1 MKEVWSDI
9 CDIKDIPSMG
19 GVCALHQNQQVAIFN
34 LDQLGDKCREGNRI
48 KSISNF
54 DPISKANVLSR
65 GIVGDVDGRHVV
77 SSPLL
82 KQHFCLDTGECL
94 EDSSFKVDVYSVRLR
109 NNRVE
114 LKALSIE

>member
-1 MKEVWSDI
+1 MTEQWNDI
-9 CDIKDIPSMG
+9 CDIKDIPSLG

-34 LDQLGDKCREGNRI
+34 INRKEGGVQV

-65 GIVGDVDGRHVV
+65 GIVGDLDGRIVV
-77 SSPLL
+77 ASPLL

-94 EDSSFKVDVYSVRLR
+94 QDKTIKVIVYPVRVVD
-109 NNRVE
+109 NRVQ
-114 LKALSIE
+114 LKADA